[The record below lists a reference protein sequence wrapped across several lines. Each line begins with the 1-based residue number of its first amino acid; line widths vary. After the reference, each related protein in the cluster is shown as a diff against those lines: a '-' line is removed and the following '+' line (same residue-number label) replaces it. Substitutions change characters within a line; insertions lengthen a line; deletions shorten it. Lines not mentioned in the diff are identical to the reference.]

1 MDKLKA
7 GIVEFY
13 RSEMARRYELDN
25 LRRFDNFEDV
35 SDETAAALRSY
46 FMDHIYPPI
55 SERRKLDNAVNH
67 LGDMLTSPWKLTPLM
82 GAGLLS
88 LITLGTHLRAAVQAG
103 MATRDAYLEARRL
116 EDALAEAAESRDLS
130 ASDTNSRTKMIGLLH
145 ELPSG
150 RVEALVRDVARLFR
164 ALSDTRM
171 LEIAVS
177 FLDRCAEIMKK
188 RPDLYSSADVAG
200 IRLGRQML
208 AGGLDLFRE
217 IEPAL
222 FPKIIRGIEEVER
235 DWYHA
240 AMAEAAE

>member
-1 MDKLKA
+1 MDKVKA

-13 RSEMARRYELDN
+13 RGAMERRYELEN
-25 LRRFDNFEDV
+25 LRRFDYFEDV
-35 SDETAAALRSY
+35 SDEAAAALRNY
-46 FMDHIYPPI
+46 FMDHIYPPLE
-55 SERRKLDNAVNH
+55 ERRRLDDAINH
-67 LGDMLTSPWKLTPLM
+67 LSELLKAPRKLTPLM
-82 GAGLLS
+82 GAGIAS
-88 LITLGTHLRAAVQAG
+88 AFTMGTHLKAAVQAG
-103 MATRDAYLEARRL
+103 LATRDAYVEARRL
-116 EDALAEAAESRDLS
+116 EDALAEAAESREMP
-130 ASDTNSRTKMIGLLH
+130 ASDTNSRAKMMGLLH
-145 ELPSG
+145 DLPAG
-150 RVEALVRDVARLFR
+150 RVEALVRDVTRLFR
-164 ALSDTRM
+164 AFSDTRM

-200 IRLGRQML
+200 IRLGRHML

-240 AMAEAAE
+240 AMAEPAE